1 MERAISIIKDF
12 NLNKDQIEQFASQVL
27 NDVFYHDGDILST
40 AICLRAMEDVI
51 KKIRSGVGELITEE
65 AEKYD
70 EKTFEYKGAKFTKTN
85 RATYVYSE
93 SSEWNKLNEKKKELE
108 SLMKT
113 IKEPVADPETGELI
127 YPAQKKVSESVSITI
142 K

>member
-1 MERAISIIKDF
+1 MERAISTIKQF
-12 NLNKDQIEQFASQVL
+12 NLSKDQIEQFASQVL

-51 KKIRSGVGELITEE
+51 KKVRSGVGEMITEE
-65 AEKYD
+65 AEKYA
-70 EKTFEYKGAKFTKTN
+70 EKTFDYKGAKFTKTN
-85 RATYVYSE
+85 RTTYNYSE
-93 SSEWNKLNEKKKELE
+93 SAKWNELNEKKKELE

-113 IKEPVADPETGELI
+113 IKEPVADTETGELI
-127 YPAQKKVSESVSITI
+127 YPAQSKITESVSITI